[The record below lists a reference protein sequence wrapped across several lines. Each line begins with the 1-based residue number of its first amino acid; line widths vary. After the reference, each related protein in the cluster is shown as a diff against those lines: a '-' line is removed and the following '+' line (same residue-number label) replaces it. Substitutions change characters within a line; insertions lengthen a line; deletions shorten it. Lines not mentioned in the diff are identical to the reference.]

1 MFKNCLKIIFVAIL
15 AAIIGLRISFLKWR
29 EKLLKELER
38 NSQLIQTPKGPIEYI
53 SLGQG
58 PTVLLAHGGGGGYDF
73 AYLYS
78 YLVEAGF
85 NVVCPSRPGYLRTP
99 LAVGQSSEEQADM
112 FAALLE
118 ALDIEKAAIIG
129 VSSGGQ
135 IALQFAMRHPTLT
148 WGLVML
154 DAVSINLPQEEKA
167 KNSAMGK
174 IALSEQG
181 RDVFTWLMYLI
192 SHKWPAEM
200 LKFWMEQASTHNT
213 AQIQDIVDYAKKN
226 PKQLDQLIKFQDV
239 MSPMNIRFPGLASD
253 WQRQEER
260 TFYPLEKITTPTL
273 VAQSTFDKYVPLE
286 NAEYVADNVPH
297 AELFIADSGG
307 HLVSIG
313 LGQDANRV
321 QAKTVEFLKQHSP
334 AW

>member
-1 MFKNCLKIIFVAIL
+1 MLKKSLKITFVVIL
-15 AAIIGLRISFLKWR
+15 AGIIGLRISFLKWR

-38 NSQLIQTPKGPIEYI
+38 NSQIVQTPKGPLEYI

-78 YLVEAGF
+78 HLIEAGF
-85 NVVCPSRPGYLRTP
+85 NIVCPSRPGYLRTP

-118 ALDIEKAAIIG
+118 ALDTEKAAIIG

-135 IALQFAMRHPTLT
+135 IALQFAMRHPART

-154 DAVSINLPQEEKA
+154 DAVSINLPQDEKV

-174 IALSEQG
+174 IALSEPA

-192 SHKWPAEM
+192 SHKWPAAM
-200 LKFWMEQASTHNT
+200 LKFWMEQASTHNM
-213 AQIQDIVDYAKKN
+213 AQIQDIVDYARQN

-253 WQRQEER
+253 WQRQEKR
-260 TFYPLEKITTPTL
+260 TFYPLEKITAPTL
-273 VAQSTFDKYVPLE
+273 VVQSSFDKYVPLE

-313 LGQDANRV
+313 LGQDANIA
-321 QAKTVEFLKQHSP
+321 QAKTVEFLKEYSP
-334 AW
+334 A